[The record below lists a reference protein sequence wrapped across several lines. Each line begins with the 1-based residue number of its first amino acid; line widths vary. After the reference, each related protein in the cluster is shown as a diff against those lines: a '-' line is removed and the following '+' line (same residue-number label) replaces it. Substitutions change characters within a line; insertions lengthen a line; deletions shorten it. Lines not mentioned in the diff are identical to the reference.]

1 MLIITVLNILNFVV
15 ILLFNGYSERGAFS
29 FLKDT
34 NITQFLL
41 QFSID
46 KLYIRWY
53 LTYRC

>member
-53 LTYRC
+53 LTNRC